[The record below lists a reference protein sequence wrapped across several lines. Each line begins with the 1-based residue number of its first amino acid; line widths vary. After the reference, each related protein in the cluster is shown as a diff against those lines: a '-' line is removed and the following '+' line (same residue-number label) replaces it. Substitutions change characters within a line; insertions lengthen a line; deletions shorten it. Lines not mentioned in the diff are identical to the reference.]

1 MRVNHRYIFVS
12 SFMGILM
19 MSLANGASSRQ
30 TVIVLTMVIS
40 LKPRIAFSLK
50 VFQKTNKVS
59 GDMSHISLRWIK
71 EEKIQNFGKKLLII
85 IFGKIFTP
93 FSGRG

>member
-19 MSLANGASSRQ
+19 MSLANGACSRQ

-50 VFQKTNKVS
+50 VFQKTIRLV
-59 GDMSHISLRWIK
+59 
-71 EEKIQNFGKKLLII
+71 ETCLI
-85 IFGKIFTP
+85 FHCDG
-93 FSGRG
+93 

>member
-1 MRVNHRYIFVS
+1 
-12 SFMGILM
+12 M
-19 MSLANGASSRQ
+19 MSLANGTCSRQ
-30 TVIVLTMVIS
+30 TVIVITLVIPS
-40 LKPRIAFSLK
+40 KPRIAFSLK

-71 EEKIQNFGKKLLII
+71 EQKIQNFGKKLFII

-93 FSGRG
+93 FRGTG

>member
-19 MSLANGASSRQ
+19 MSLANGACSRQ

-40 LKPRIAFSLK
+40 SKPRIAFSLK

-71 EEKIQNFGKKLLII
+71 EQKIQNFGKKLFII

-93 FSGRG
+93 FRERG